1 MSDDRNDVLDG
12 AVAPAENPVLYG
24 HAEAQAFLAASYRSG
39 KGHHAILIEGP
50 EGIGKAT
57 LAFRFANH
65 VLSHPEPAEAPAQ
78 MADPDPNAV
87 TSRQIAAGSS
97 HNVLHLTRPVDE
109 KTGKVK
115 SAITVDEVRRAGRFF
130 AQTSGTGN
138 WRIVIIDPADD
149 LNRNAANAIL
159 KILEEPPKRSLF
171 LVLTHAPGRL
181 LPTIRSRC
189 LPLTLK
195 PLGDA
200 DMTKALSHLGIELQG
215 NVGARVLN
223 AAKGSV
229 SEALKLVNYGG
240 LEIIDTF
247 DRILAT
253 GDDAPARRDMHK
265 LADALSAKDSD
276 TIFDFFTT
284 LVIRHVTAMARTSG
298 LSGQIDAA
306 ERFARLSSALSER
319 LTVAAAYNLD
329 RKQTILSI
337 LDDLRN
343 AGGAPGAAGRGD

>member
-1 MSDDRNDVLDG
+1 MSEARNDVLDG
-12 AVAPAENPVLYG
+12 AVAPSDNTVLFG
-24 HAEAQAFLAASYRSG
+24 HEEAQAFLAAGYRSG
-39 KGHHAILIEGP
+39 KGHHAVLVEGP
-50 EGIGKAT
+50 EGVGKAT

-65 VLSHPEPAEAPAQ
+65 VLSHPEPLDAPEVI
-78 MADPDPNAV
+78 ADPNPASV
-87 TSRQIAAGSS
+87 ISRQIAAGSS

-130 AQTSGTGN
+130 GQTSGTGN

-195 PLGDA
+195 PLVDS
-200 DMTKALSHLGIELQG
+200 DMTKALTHLGVSLSGDE
-215 NVGARVLN
+215 GARVLA

-240 LEIIDTF
+240 LEIIDAF
-247 DRILAT
+247 DRLLANSE
-253 GDDAPARRDMHK
+253 DAPARREMHR
-265 LADALSAKDSD
+265 LADVLSAKDSD
-276 TIFDFFTT
+276 TIFDFFST
-284 LVIRHVTAMARTSG
+284 LVLRHVAAQARGAG
-298 LSGQIDAA
+298 LAGDILSA
-306 ERFARLSSALSER
+306 ERFARLSSELSER
-319 LTVAAAYNLD
+319 LTVADAYNLD
-329 RKQTILSI
+329 RKQTVLSI
-337 LDDLRN
+337 LNDLRM
-343 AGGAPGAAGRGD
+343 AGTAA